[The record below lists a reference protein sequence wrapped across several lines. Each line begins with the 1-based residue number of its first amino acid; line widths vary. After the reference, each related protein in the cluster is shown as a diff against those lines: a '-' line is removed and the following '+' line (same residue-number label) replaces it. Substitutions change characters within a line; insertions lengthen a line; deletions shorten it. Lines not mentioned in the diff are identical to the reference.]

1 MLGALLGIGLPP
13 VGVENRFEFSAPFP
27 NLPAVRVDKIAGGV
41 GVAQQMARS
50 KGWQARMLWVDTTAN
65 LGNYNTEEKVIA
77 LVDRAHRMGFN
88 TVVFDVKPIIGYTVY
103 PSTLTD
109 QLTQWRTHTMP
120 AGYDPVA
127 IMLREC
133 HKRGLKFFVCLNAL
147 SEGHQIARNQPG
159 REFADGK
166 AGPGYDMP
174 ELQSVQYRP
183 RPILKIGNWKGT
195 LAPTKNSVQGGEVAI
210 YDRLPAEGQGFLLL
224 DNNQKVQ
231 LLSRRRALL
240 PGERVIV
247 IPKPSESW
255 WDWVTQ
261 VVGQKASI
269 EAEPRFLKSSE
280 EQNQVPL
287 MMNPHD
293 PRVQERALRF
303 VKEILGKYQVDGLLY
318 DDRLRFTGMDGDFSE
333 LTRVK
338 FERTVGAK
346 LNWPNDVF
354 EITYN
359 WDLGRGVRP
368 GRYWDAWWTF
378 RAREMKQWV
387 LESWQEINKVR
398 IRDQREVA
406 FGIYAGSWYGEYDNY
421 GANYGSSD
429 MVAGFPF
436 LTRAFRAQGFADY
449 LDLFIAGCYYPV
461 ATIFDA
467 MVGGRPEGRTV
478 EAASITANRVI
489 NDAAWTI
496 AGVSIEA
503 LGSDPV
509 ALQNAI
515 QAAAASSQGVMVFD
529 NSHKIE
535 RFEADFIKAFAK
547 PAAPPYANKAN
558 LDEVRRRKALRQS
571 QGVKAPPIFI
581 YPGAP
586 GAGF

>member
-27 NLPAVRVDKIAGGV
+27 NLPAVKLDKIAGGI

-65 LGNYNTEEKVIA
+65 LGNYNTEDKVIA
-77 LVDRAHRMGFN
+77 LVDRAHRIGFN
-88 TVVFDVKPIIGYTVY
+88 TVVFDVKPIIGYTIY
-103 PSTLTD
+103 PSAFTE
-109 QLTQWRTHTMP
+109 QLTQWRTHSMP

-147 SEGHQIARNQPG
+147 SEGHQIAKNQPG
-159 REFADGK
+159 KEFANGK
-166 AGPGYDMP
+166 GGPGYDMP
-174 ELQSVQYRP
+174 EMQSVQYRP
-183 RPILKIGNWKGT
+183 VPRLRIGTWSIR
-195 LAPTKNSVQGGEVAI
+195 LAPQKNSLVGGDAGL
-210 YDRLPAEGQGFLLL
+210 YDTKPPSGHP
-224 DNNQKVQ
+224 
-231 LLSRRRALL
+231 ALL
-240 PGERVIV
+240 IQADKSVASYHGEALKPGERVLVVSPAIKTI
-247 IPKPSESW
+247 IPSK
-255 WDWVTQ
+255 
-261 VVGQKASI
+261 GLASMV
-269 EAEPRFLKSSE
+269 AEPRFLKSSE

-293 PRVQERALRF
+293 PRVRKRAIGF
-303 VKEILGKYQVDGLLY
+303 VKEILGKYAVDGILY
-318 DDRLRFTGMDGDFSE
+318 DDRLRFTGMDGDFSD
-333 LTRVK
+333 LTRAK
-338 FERTVGAK
+338 FERLVGAK
-346 LNWPNDVF
+346 LNWPKDVF
-354 EITYN
+354 ETTYN
-359 WDLGRGVRP
+359 WDMGRGVRP

-387 LESWQEINKVR
+387 YETWAEVNELR
-398 IRDQREVA
+398 IRDKREIA

-421 GANYGSSD
+421 GANYGSPE
-429 MVAGFPF
+429 MTAGFPF
-436 LTRAFRAQGFADY
+436 LTRAFRVQGFADY

-467 MVGGRPEGRTV
+467 MISGRPEGRTV
-478 EAASITANRVI
+478 EAASIMANRVI
-489 NDAAWTI
+489 NDDAWTI

-529 NSHKIE
+529 NSHRIE
-535 RFEADFIKAFAK
+535 RFEADFAKAFAK
-547 PAAPPYANKAN
+547 PAVPPYAKRSNLEEVKRLKAT
-558 LDEVRRRKALRQS
+558 RRA
-571 QGVKAPPIFI
+571 QGVKDPPIFI